1 MHSLHLFLEEQRS
14 SLLAC
19 ESGGEALADK
29 RKIRDQ
35 RVRLMNGIVL
45 PHRYEID
52 ALALQK
58 PREIRQILRHCIIGC
73 KCDEKRAVT
82 PQMRLCRHGDRGVG
96 DSVRYLRHCV
106 PRAGGDD
113 ESIKRR
119 ARTKRLCRIYRVDD
133 IPAANGAHLLAKG
146 ICDGKARVG
155 AIHDRT
161 HYRQNLK
168 SRRNEGAH
176 NLKRAREGAEGS
188 AHSVAYHEAS
198 PP

>member
-119 ARTKRLCRIYRVDD
+119 ARTERLCRIYRVDD
-133 IPAANGAHLLAKG
+133 ILAADGAHLLAKG

-155 AIHDRT
+155 AIYDRT
-161 HYRQNLK
+161 HYRQNVVTKL
-168 SRRNEGAH
+168 NERAH
-176 NLKRAREGAEGS
+176 NLKRAREGAKRA
-188 AHSVAYHEAS
+188 AHSISDHEAS